1 MAPPTQPIDVEPF
14 DPDELQDTLLS
25 DVEDVWTPLGAA
37 FERGP
42 VIVGHAIDANMDLEV
57 EMPVDQPESITVLGY
72 DEAAQVLNDDET
84 FSSAIYADIMG
95 IVMGHSMLEMD
106 GDEHT
111 LHRALVSQA
120 FRRKVLARWESDL
133 VEVVVDELIDRFAE
147 RGRADLVRE
156 LTFAFPVQVIA
167 RILGLPREEY
177 PIFQRKSLE
186 LLSVVVN
193 WERGMAASQWL
204 RDYFAGILEQRRREP
219 ADDLISDLAV
229 TELDGQRLSDDAIF
243 AFLRLMLPAGV
254 ETTYRSSG
262 NLLYALLNHPDQL
275 EAVRNDRTL
284 IHTAIEEGLRWE
296 PPITFVVRKA
306 IRDTELGGL
315 SIKAGTSISICVAQ
329 ANRDPR
335 RYSDPDKFDLFR
347 QSRLHV
353 TFGHGVHICLGMH
366 LARMETRVA
375 INRVLDRLPNL
386 RLDPDAAA
394 PIIQGVAFRSP
405 NSLPVVFG

>member
-1 MAPPTQPIDVEPF
+1 MTSPSTPAELEPF
-14 DPDELQDTLLS
+14 DPAELQDTLLTE
-25 DVEDVWTPLGAA
+25 VEDVWTPLRAS

-42 VIVGHAIDANMDLEV
+42 VIVGHAIDADMELEM
-57 EMPVDQPESITVLGY
+57 EMPSDTDGAISVLGY
-72 DEAAQVLNDDET
+72 AEATQVLDDDET
-84 FSSAIYADIMG
+84 FSSTVYEDIMG
-95 IVMGHSMLEMD
+95 PVMGHSILEMD
-106 GDEHT
+106 GPEHD

-133 VEVVVDELIDRFAE
+133 VEVVVDELIDGFVD

-177 PIFQRKSLE
+177 PIFQRRSIE
-186 LLSVVVN
+186 LLSVMVN
-193 WERGMAASQWL
+193 WERGMAASRWL
-204 RDYFAGILEQRRREP
+204 GDYFAKVLAARRQDP

-229 TELDGQRLSDDAIF
+229 AEIDGQRLSDEAIF

-262 NLLYALLNHPDQL
+262 NLLCALLNHPDQL
-275 EAVRNDRTL
+275 EALRADRGL
-284 IHTAIEEGLRWE
+284 VYTAIEEGLRWE
-296 PPITFVVRKA
+296 PPIIFVVRKA
-306 IRDTELGGL
+306 LRDTDVGGVPV
-315 SIKAGTSISICVAQ
+315 KAGAILNICVGQ

-335 RYSDPDKFDLFR
+335 RYADPERFDLFR
-347 QSRLHV
+347 DQRLHV
-353 TFGHGVHICLGMH
+353 TFGHGAHICLGMH

-386 RLDPDAAA
+386 RLDPDAPA
-394 PIIQGVAFRSP
+394 PVIQGVAMRSP
-405 NSLPVVFG
+405 NALPVLFG